1 MGETVC
7 MVEEPSEGKFVPPRT
22 AFTIQGISMTF
33 RLFFKAVLIAAIAGA
48 VYLLVSTLRQYTF
61 DEIVGALGAIP
72 AENFALGLGFAACSY
87 FCLACSDAMAVRYA
101 GKRLAFHQTALASFT
116 ALSIGHNIGMAAL
129 SSGAVRY
136 RFYSRWGLTG
146 EDVAK
151 VIAFCAMTVALG
163 IATLGA
169 IGFYL
174 RPDDAARMISFSPD
188 SVSLLGAACLLF
200 PIAYVLL
207 ATFARAPLH
216 FRSWAFTMPK
226 LHLAVGQVVVGTINF
241 AFVAAA
247 LHQMLSAFADANY
260 LKVAAASITANI
272 ASIISHVPGGLGVL
286 EATIV
291 HILPGAQSIAAVI
304 AFRVIYYF
312 IPISIGLPLLI
323 ASEFYCRVDPD
334 PEPDLHENVQQ
345 T

>member
-1 MGETVC
+1 
-7 MVEEPSEGKFVPPRT
+7 
-22 AFTIQGISMTF
+22 MTF

-48 VYLLVSTLRQYTF
+48 AYLLVETLRQYTF
-61 DEIVGALGAIP
+61 DDIVLALRRIP
-72 AENFALGLGFAACSY
+72 AVNFALGLAFAACSY

-101 GKRLAFHQTALASFT
+101 GKPLAFYQTALGSFT
-116 ALSIGHNIGMAAL
+116 SLSIGHNVGFAAL

-136 RFYSRWGLTG
+136 RFYSRWGLSG
-146 EDVAK
+146 EDIAK
-151 VIAFCAMTVALG
+151 VIVFCGMTVALG

-174 RPDDAARMISFSPD
+174 RPDDAARMTGLSAD
-188 SVSLLGAACLLF
+188 AVSLMGAACLLF

-207 ATFARAPLH
+207 AAFVRAPLH
-216 FRSWAFTMPK
+216 FRSWSFAMPK
-226 LHLAVGQVVVGTINF
+226 LYLAVGQVIVGTVNF

-312 IPISIGLPLLI
+312 IPLSIGLPLLI
-323 ASEFYCRVDPD
+323 ASEFYYRVDQEPG
-334 PEPDLHENVQQ
+334 PDLHENAQN